1 MIMGWIRETTSH
13 GGNIALSAGMGNSND
28 AYVVI
33 VEIDCWLFCILHT
46 ISSVFKF
53 MCLRRIILELS
64 QK

>member
-1 MIMGWIRETTSH
+1 MGWIRETTSH

-28 AYVVI
+28 PYVVF
-33 VEIDCWLFCILHT
+33 VEKDCWLSYILHT
-46 ISSVFKF
+46 ISSVLKS